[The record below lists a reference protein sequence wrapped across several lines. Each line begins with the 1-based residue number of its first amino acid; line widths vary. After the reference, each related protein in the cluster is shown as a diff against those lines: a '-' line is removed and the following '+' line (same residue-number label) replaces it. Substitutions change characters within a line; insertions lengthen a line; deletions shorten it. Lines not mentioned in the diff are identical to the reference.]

1 MAESRSAS
9 RYRFARVAA
18 SVDAGRGRSNGETS
32 SSSSRGLPALVSE
45 HTANW
50 LRGTTESLAQ
60 SRSDCDSSEIEGVR
74 NRTLPP
80 IPAIRSAMRSAVN
93 VLPEPQAM
101 ISRPRS
107 RSANP
112 VRVSSSAS
120 RWYSRTTFFA
130 FRLSALGRTRLK
142 SCQSM
147 DEPSNTSGPQRAT
160 GLSSRFRRAFSAF
173 LPHLA
178 VVETNTPPANSVV
191 E

>member
-1 MAESRSAS
+1 MAESRCAS
-9 RYRFARVAA
+9 PYRFARVAE
-18 SVDAGRGRSNGETS
+18 SVDAGKGRSKGDTS

-50 LRGTTESLAQ
+50 LSGTTESLAQ
-60 SRSDCDSSEIEGVR
+60 SRSDCDSSDIDGVR

-80 IPAIRSAMRSAVN
+80 APAIRSAMRSAVN

-112 VRVSSSAS
+112 ARVSSSAS
-120 RWYSRTTFFA
+120 RWYSRTSLLV

-142 SCQSM
+142 FRQSM
-147 DEPSNTSGPQRAT
+147 DEPSNTSGPQRTT
-160 GLSSRFRRAFSAF
+160 GLSSRFRSALSAF
-173 LPHLA
+173 FPHFA